1 NKREWVI
8 TEMSALID
16 DSVNVHVCAIL
27 SVQAWMLEPSGEK
40 YLKTEAK
47 KLRIIKK
54 QVLTPAFLFG
64 CAIKL

>member
-8 TEMSALID
+8 TEFSAPVC
-16 DSVNVHVCAIL
+16 DSVSVHACAVL

-54 QVLTPAFLFG
+54 QVLTPAFLF
-64 CAIKL
+64 